1 MNIQPVTTKKPA
13 MPVINWCELSEVQA
27 IIELCTRLNI
37 GLRVN
42 DEGELLASGNTGV
55 IPKYL
60 SDITNRYRGAVI
72 GHLQNLP
79 GPDVPDGQNSL
90 NIEAIRQALDVTITE
105 YCMAAGHTVEHRE
118 RLLAVRRKIAPVYLV
133 QNLCAFR
140 AWLYVAKC
148 SESGRRQ

>member
-1 MNIQPVTTKKPA
+1 MNIQPVTTKKA
-13 MPVINWCELSEVQA
+13 DMQVIDWCALSEAKA

-42 DEGELLASGNTGV
+42 DEGELLAKGNTGA

-60 SDITNRYRGAVI
+60 SDITDRYRGAVI
-72 GHLQNLP
+72 AHLQSLP
-79 GPDVPDGQNSL
+79 APDIPDGQNSL

-105 YCMAAGHTVEHRE
+105 YCTAARHTVEHRE

-140 AWLYVAKC
+140 AWLYAANLR
-148 SESGRRQ
+148 GGNG